1 MTFDKLSK
9 IMIDELGTDKLS
21 DIAMEFDVSPQVVS
35 NWKSRNQVPYKYIKI
50 LRKKLEGAATVN
62 FDNEN
67 MNPHSF
73 DFFNTSA
80 QAEEEDLLKTIMPYV
95 KLCINNYIK
104 IISITFIFCLSSY
117 IYVKF
122 IKIPIFESVAK
133 IVPVRVSKQGSGIS
147 SLASSFGLN
156 IGAGNYSSGIT
167 SAEMFPA
174 LIKSRSLMEPLL
186 EKKFSTNKFG
196 ENKSLI
202 SMLLSSSKDREIWSY
217 KQKKTA
223 VDRLLRM
230 IAVATERKS
239 PLLTIYAYTEEPVF
253 SAQLLESVID
263 QLVIKARVHKVES
276 VKQTI
281 NFIKSRLSEVKIELS
296 TKEDALKI
304 FTESNRLINDS
315 PALLLEQ
322 ERMSRDL
329 EVTSSLYGSL
339 IREYEK
345 IKIEES
351 KLETYF
357 DVLDPPVIPSRPSN
371 INVKGT
377 MIRSSAAGLLIALM
391 FIFLIDLYRKKN
403 KELFGYLK

>member
-9 IMIDELGTDKLS
+9 LMIDELGTDKLS

-147 SLASSFGLN
+147 SLAS
-156 IGAGNYSSGIT
+156 
-167 SAEMFPA
+167 
-174 LIKSRSLMEPLL
+174 
-186 EKKFSTNKFG
+186 
-196 ENKSLI
+196 
-202 SMLLSSSKDREIWSY
+202 
-217 KQKKTA
+217 
-223 VDRLLRM
+223 
-230 IAVATERKS
+230 
-239 PLLTIYAYTEEPVF
+239 
-253 SAQLLESVID
+253 
-263 QLVIKARVHKVES
+263 
-276 VKQTI
+276 
-281 NFIKSRLSEVKIELS
+281 
-296 TKEDALKI
+296 
-304 FTESNRLINDS
+304 
-315 PALLLEQ
+315 
-322 ERMSRDL
+322 
-329 EVTSSLYGSL
+329 
-339 IREYEK
+339 
-345 IKIEES
+345 
-351 KLETYF
+351 
-357 DVLDPPVIPSRPSN
+357 
-371 INVKGT
+371 
-377 MIRSSAAGLLIALM
+377 
-391 FIFLIDLYRKKN
+391 
-403 KELFGYLK
+403 